1 MDSFNIISYFSVALN
16 AEFTSFTFKKNYTT
30 SSIQVFFPLIL
41 GVPSGK
47 SQRGEFDNLLWDM
60 PNGPS

>member
-1 MDSFNIISYFSVALN
+1 MKHLHIDRTPHESRLYVVLYGHFADGL
-16 AEFTSFTFKKNYTT
+16 
-30 SSIQVFFPLIL
+30 LLLL

-47 SQRGEFDNLLWDM
+47 CQRGEFDNLLWDV

>member
-1 MDSFNIISYFSVALN
+1 MENPI
-16 AEFTSFTFKKNYTT
+16 EE
-30 SSIQVFFPLIL
+30 L

-47 SQRGEFDNLLWDM
+47 CQRGEFDNLLWDM